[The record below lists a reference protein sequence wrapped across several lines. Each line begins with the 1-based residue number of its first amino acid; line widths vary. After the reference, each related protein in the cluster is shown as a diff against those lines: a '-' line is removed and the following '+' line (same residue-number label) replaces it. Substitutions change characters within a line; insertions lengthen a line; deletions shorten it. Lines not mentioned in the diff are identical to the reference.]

1 MTIKTLAA
9 AAALTLIPALAIAQ
23 GCSHSKQQAAI
34 SCAEGSTYDYN
45 TGQCVPT
52 TS

>member
-9 AAALTLIPALAIAQ
+9 AVALTLLPALAMAQ
-23 GCSHSKQQAAI
+23 ACNHSKQQAAM
-34 SCAEGSTYDYN
+34 SCAEGSTYDQN